1 MSSLPPSLV
10 TEPGYYLALRPIPA
24 GTPPQVGPL
33 TADPNVAPNAT
44 AVMAAILDA
53 LNSGVNAATMVTH
66 TDALPLDTA
75 GFGKASNA
83 LISLTANRT
92 FTVGANPTEGGAYEG
107 TVQSDGTAR
116 SIVFPAGAVQRGT
129 DVIPST
135 NLFLTK
141 LVFEY
146 TNNILLYAIVP
157 LGIAPPALPT
167 APALPNAPTGL
178 VVSGITDT
186 TATLAWTA
194 PVAGGTVDD
203 YVIEMSP
210 AGAGTWAVFTDGVSA
225 KPGAA
230 LSNAPALQNTDV
242 RVKSRNAAG
251 DSAYCDIV
259 TFAFTGAI
267 ALTFVRF
274 GVIGGSCDE
283 TGTAGTGWLYH
294 GNNAGSDGNNENGG
308 NANLS
313 APPTGDWSVSFK
325 LPNDAPHYGPSNV
338 VYVKDQATAG
348 LFYSGTYTQAFGL
361 TFAGAVGNAY
371 ALWDQNG
378 NDANPD
384 TALTSAPGDICKI
397 ERIGADMVLSIARA
411 ALPTKF
417 ARMKTWVGRAI
428 NNRMYPGFNSSEVVG
443 NVVGPI
449 TFVNL
454 S

>member
-1 MSSLPPSLV
+1 MSSLPPSPV
-10 TEPGYYLALRPIPA
+10 TDPGYYFALRPMPA

-33 TADPNVAPNAT
+33 AADPNVAPNAT

-53 LNSGVNAATMVTH
+53 LNSGKNAATMVTH

-92 FTVGANPTEGGAYEG
+92 FTVGANPVEGGAYEG

-129 DVIPST
+129 DAIPST

-157 LGIAPPALPT
+157 LGIAPAALP
-167 APALPNAPTGL
+167 PT
-178 VVSGITDT
+178 
-186 TATLAWTA
+186 
-194 PVAGGTVDD
+194 
-203 YVIEMSP
+203 
-210 AGAGTWAVFTDGVSA
+210 
-225 KPGAA
+225 
-230 LSNAPALQNTDV
+230 
-242 RVKSRNAAG
+242 
-251 DSAYCDIV
+251 
-259 TFAFTGAI
+259 I

-274 GVIGGSCDE
+274 GVIGGSCVE
-283 TGTAGTGWLYH
+283 TGNAGTGWLYH
-294 GNNAGSDGNNENGG
+294 GNNASSDGNNENGG

-313 APPTGDWSVSFK
+313 SPPTGDWSVSFT

-338 VYVKDQATAG
+338 VYVKDLATAG

-361 TFAGAVGNAY
+361 TFAGPVGGAY

-378 NDANPD
+378 SNGNPD
-384 TALTSAPGDICKI
+384 TAMLSALGDICKI
-397 ERIGADMVLSIARA
+397 ERMGADMVLSIARA

-417 ARMKTWVGRAI
+417 ARMKTWAGRAI